1 MATLE
6 ELEDKFLNQEK
17 NGNWEDIGQLIF
29 TRWKRNILL
38 LPISLILLR

>member
-17 NGNWEDIGQLIF
+17 ERQLGRYWATDIY
-29 TRWKRNILL
+29 KMERNILL